1 MSDERHGRPARA
13 PRADARQNR
22 VRILAA
28 ARARFAADGIE
39 AQIDDIAREAGVA
52 VGTIYHHFG
61 SKDALLE
68 AIVQDRFQRMAGH
81 IGSLLSEADAWTG
94 VEQMVHYVAERQ
106 VNDRALKEVI
116 LSQPALREVSA
127 AGMREVLLPAM
138 ARALDRAQAAGQ
150 VRADIVAR
158 DLLLLLAGLPGSA
171 AEAADRQRYLE
182 IILAGLRS
190 ERDHS
195 DL

>member
-1 MSDERHGRPARA
+1 MSDERDARSGRAR
-13 PRADARQNR
+13 RADARQNR
-22 VRILAA
+22 VRILVA

-39 AQIDDIAREAGVA
+39 AQIDVIAREAGVA

-61 SKDALLE
+61 SKEALLE
-68 AIVQDRFQRMAGH
+68 AIVHDRFQRMADQ
-81 IGSLLSEADAWTG
+81 IGTLLSEADAWAG
-94 VEQMVHYVAERQ
+94 VEQMVYYVTERQ

-116 LSQPALREVSA
+116 LSQPALREVTA
-127 AGMREVLLPAM
+127 VGMREVLLPAIG
-138 ARALDRAQAAGQ
+138 RVLERAQAAGLI
-150 VRADIVAR
+150 RADVVAR

-190 ERDHS
+190 KPDRSHI
-195 DL
+195 